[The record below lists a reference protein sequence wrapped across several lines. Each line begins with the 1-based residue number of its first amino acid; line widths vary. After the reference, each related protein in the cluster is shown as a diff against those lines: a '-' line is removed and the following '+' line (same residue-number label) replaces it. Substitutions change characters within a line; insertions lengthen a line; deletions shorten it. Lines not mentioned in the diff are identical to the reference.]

1 MKVLIFGVIP
11 ILSVVILFIVNR
23 KILVVAPLIS
33 VSLAFIAY
41 TIALAPISIVEKLG
55 TKEWRMFFVLDILM
69 KNFSIALF
77 LTVIVSFVAYI
88 IKRKR
93 K

>member
-1 MKVLIFGVIP
+1 MDFLIFGVIP

-23 KILVVAPLIS
+23 KILVAAPLIS
-33 VSLAFIAY
+33 VSLAFITY
-41 TIALAPISIVEKLG
+41 IIAFAPISIVEILG

-69 KNFSIALF
+69 KNFSITLV
-77 LTVIVSFVAYI
+77 LTVIASFIAYI
-88 IKRKR
+88 IKRKQ